1 VRSHYCGWAECLDE
15 DIREALFGA
24 AEDFEELDDNFV
36 LQAAEV
42 GLPELDSISLGGV
55 LVGLAL

>member
-1 VRSHYCGWAECLDE
+1 VVHGCGWADCLDE

-42 GLPELDSISLGGV
+42 GLMMDG
-55 LVGLAL
+55 